1 MGQLCAAE
9 ERLEMTTVLS
19 MLQVHYVIA
28 LLCCLTIRSE
38 QNLPM
43 TMQLNISNV
52 KCYLEMELIA
62 SSQSRKYSTA
72 ECAIAFA
79 VCVA

>member
-1 MGQLCAAE
+1 
-9 ERLEMTTVLS
+9 MTAVLS

-28 LLCCLTIRSE
+28 LLCCLTIRGE
-38 QNLPM
+38 QNLLM
-43 TMQLNISNV
+43 TIRLNMNNV

-62 SSQSRKYSTA
+62 SSQSGKYSTA
-72 ECAIAFA
+72 KCAIAFA